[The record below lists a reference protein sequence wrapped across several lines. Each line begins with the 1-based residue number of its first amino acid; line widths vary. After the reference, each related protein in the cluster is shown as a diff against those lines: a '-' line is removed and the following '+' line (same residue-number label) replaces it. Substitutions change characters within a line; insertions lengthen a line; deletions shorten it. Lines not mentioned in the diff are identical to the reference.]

1 VSASVDAQRT
11 GDLTGPVTPGSS
23 ALRRF
28 PALTYCAGIYLIV
41 RVALFLLSAAAWGL
55 AGDGGISGGSPGW
68 TGTAKHPVV
77 HNGWVNMFTGWYKL
91 DSTYF
96 LAIARSGYEAHRTTA
111 AFDPGYPILIRAAS
125 YLTFGNYLAAALL
138 VSNIA
143 LLAALVVLYRLT
155 EREFDVPT
163 ARRTILYLCLFPT
176 AFFLFAA
183 YSEAIFLLAVVG
195 ALALARSR
203 HWAWASLAG
212 IAATLTRSTGVFL
225 VLALAVEAIHQTV
238 EDRRSAGTGANWRDL
253 VPGTVGRL
261 AASAVPLA
269 GTVGYLL
276 YWQLR
281 FHDWAYPLSLEKSN
295 WGRQFTLPWVSLWR
309 GLNSAVFNGPLA
321 NNAWGTFDFVLVVV
335 GLALGVWVA
344 MRTRPVYAVFTWG
357 AILLFLAESWSR
369 RPLASDPRYL
379 VVLFPLMWALARLGR
394 DSRVNDA
401 IIALSTASL
410 AICAWLFLTTI
421 QVY

>member
-1 VSASVDAQRT
+1 VSASLDATRS
-11 GDLTGPVTPGSS
+11 GDLTAPITPGPAAS
-23 ALRRF
+23 RRF
-28 PALTYCAGIYLIV
+28 PALRYCVGVFLVV

-55 AGDGGISGGSPGW
+55 AGDGGILGGSFGS
-68 TGTAKHPVV
+68 GTVAHPVL
-77 HNGWVNMFTGWYKL
+77 HNGWMNAISGWYKL

-96 LAIARSGYEAHRTTA
+96 LQIAAAGYQNHDATA

-125 YLTFGNYLAAALL
+125 YLTFGNFLYAALL
-138 VSNIA
+138 VSNAA

-163 ARRTILYLCLFPT
+163 ARRTVLYLCLFPT

-183 YSEAIFLLAVVG
+183 YSEAVFLLAVVG

-203 HWAWASLAG
+203 RWGWAGLAG

-225 VLALAVEAIHQTV
+225 VLALAVEAVHQTV
-238 EDRRSAGTGANWRDL
+238 EDRRSSADNTSWRDL
-253 VPGTVGRL
+253 APRAVGRL
-261 AASAVPLA
+261 AASAVALA

-276 YWQLR
+276 FWQLR
-281 FHDWAYPLSLEKSN
+281 FHDWAYPLSLEKTN
-295 WGRQFTLPWVSLWR
+295 WGRQFTLPWVTLLHGFR
-309 GLNSAVFNGPLA
+309 DAVYFGPHA
-321 NNAWGTFDFVLVVV
+321 NRAWSTFDFVLVAI

-344 MRTRPVYAVFTWG
+344 VRTRPVYAVYTWG
-357 AILLFLAESWSR
+357 AILLFLAESGVR

-379 VVLFPLMWALARLGR
+379 VVLFPLVWALARLGR

-410 AICAWLFLTTI
+410 AIAAWLFLTTI
-421 QVY
+421 QIY